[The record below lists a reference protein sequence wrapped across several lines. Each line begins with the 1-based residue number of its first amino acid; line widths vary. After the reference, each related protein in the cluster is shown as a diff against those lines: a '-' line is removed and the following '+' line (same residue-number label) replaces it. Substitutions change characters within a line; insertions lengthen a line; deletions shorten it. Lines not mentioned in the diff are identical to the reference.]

1 MDRDYLKQVF
11 VYAAISLIAVAVM
24 IYVGYH
30 LISDLSADVDT
41 QPAFLDS
48 FDEVVSGEAY
58 ILRHEE
64 VLYSSTAGV
73 ANFLVSDGAK
83 VAVGD
88 ELADVYKSGAG
99 DQRERIDEIDR
110 RIKVLTEVEAR
121 AKYLSAS
128 DVNRIDKE
136 IAELVLLLR
145 GEAAGNDMAAA
156 AALSDEIL
164 LLMNLRKII
173 TGQVESYEGEL
184 AALKAERDS
193 IVASLSDVAET
204 VKSRVSAYYFHTVD
218 GYEAGFAF
226 DDIDAL
232 ALDDLRAMT
241 EKRPAPLTGK
251 EAGKL
256 VYDYKWY
263 VAMPTDE
270 ASAAFFTVGK
280 SYDID
285 FGADG
290 ETVPM
295 TLYSVIADES
305 AATDDAFL
313 IFTSQNM
320 PEGFEYTR
328 LQPVTI
334 KVRTYEGYRVPLSA
348 VRVVYYGDKAVEGVY
363 VLYGNTVL
371 FRRIDP
377 ILTRDGYVLCRPE
390 AEPEK
395 DDGFVDFPLLEA
407 PETEPPE
414 EYEKVPLLALYDLV
428 VISAKGMYDGKIVA
442 K

>member
-11 VYAAISLIAVAVM
+11 VYVAISLIAVTVM

-30 LISDLSADVDT
+30 LISDLSSDVDT
-41 QPAFLDS
+41 QPAYLDS

-58 ILRHEE
+58 ILRQEK
-64 VLYSSTAGV
+64 VLYSSTVGV
-73 ANFLVSDGAK
+73 ANYLVSDGAK

-88 ELADVYKSGAG
+88 ELADVYKSSAG

-110 RIKVLTEVEAR
+110 RIKVLEEVESR

-136 IAELVLLLR
+136 IAELVL
-145 GEAAGNDMAAA
+145 AARVESAENDMSAATA
-156 AALSDEIL
+156 IADEIL

-173 TGQVESYEGEL
+173 TGQVESYASEL
-184 AALKAERDS
+184 AALRSERES
-193 IVASLSDVAET
+193 VVASLSDIAET
-204 VKSRVSAYYFHTVD
+204 VKSDASAYYFHTVD
-218 GYEAGFAF
+218 GYEGGFAF
-226 DDIDAL
+226 DDIESL
-232 ALDDLRAMT
+232 TLDDLRAMA
-241 EKRPAPLTGK
+241 EKLPEPLTGK
-251 EAGKL
+251 ETGKI

-270 ASAAFFTVGK
+270 ASAAYFTVGR
-280 SYDID
+280 SYEID

-290 ETVPM
+290 QTVTM
-295 TLYSVIADES
+295 TLFSIVADES
-305 AATDDAFL
+305 AATEDAFL

-320 PEGFEYTR
+320 PENFEYTR
-328 LQPVTI
+328 FQPVTI

-348 VRVVYYGDKAVEGVY
+348 VRVVYYGEYAVEGVY
-363 VLYGNTVL
+363 VLYGNTVV

-390 AEPEK
+390 DTSET
-395 DDGFVDFPLLEA
+395 DDGYVDFPLLKE
-407 PETEPPE
+407 PETEPLK
-414 EYEKVPLLALYDLV
+414 EYENIPFLALYDLV
-428 VISAKGMYDGKIVA
+428 VVSAKGMYDGKIVA
-442 K
+442 N

>member
-11 VYAAISLIAVAVM
+11 AYAAISLIAVAVM

-41 QPAFLDS
+41 QPAYLDA
-48 FDEVVSGEAY
+48 FEEVVSGEAY
-58 ILRHEE
+58 ILRREE

-88 ELADVYKSGAG
+88 ELADVYRSGAG

-110 RIKVLTEVEAR
+110 RIKVLTEVESR

-136 IAELVLLLR
+136 IAELVLLAR
-145 GEAAGNDMAAA
+145 GESAGNDMSAAA
-156 AALSDEIL
+156 AISDEIL

-173 TGQVESYEGEL
+173 TGQVESYAAEL
-184 AALKAERDS
+184 AALKAEREGV
-193 IVASLSDVAET
+193 VASLSDVAET
-204 VKSRVSAYYFHTVD
+204 VKSRASAYYFHTVD

-226 DDIDAL
+226 DDVESL
-232 ALDDLRAMT
+232 TLDDLRAMT
-241 EKRPAPLTGK
+241 EKRPASLTGK

-270 ASAAFFTVGK
+270 ASAAYFTVGK

-290 ETVPM
+290 KTVPM
-295 TLYSVIADES
+295 TLLSIVADES
-305 AATDDAFL
+305 ATSDDAFL
-313 IFTSQNM
+313 IFWSQNM

-328 LQPVTI
+328 LQPVSI

-348 VRVVYYGDKAVEGVY
+348 VRVVYYGEEAVEGVY
-363 VLYGNTVL
+363 VLYGNTVV

-390 AEPEK
+390 EEPEK
-395 DDGFVDFPLLEA
+395 DDGYMDFPLLEE
-407 PETEPPE
+407 PETEPLK
-414 EYEKVPLLALYDLV
+414 EYETVPFLALYDLV
-428 VISAKGMYDGKIVA
+428 VVSAKGMYDGKIVA
-442 K
+442 N